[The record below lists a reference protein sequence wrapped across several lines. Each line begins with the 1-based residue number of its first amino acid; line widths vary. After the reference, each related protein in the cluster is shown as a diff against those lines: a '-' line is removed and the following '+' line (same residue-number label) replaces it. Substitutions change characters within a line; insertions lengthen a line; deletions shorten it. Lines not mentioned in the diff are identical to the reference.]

1 MYEEV
6 RKTESYEEFISRYI
20 EKYVYVSDKKIV
32 HEFLASESLEEGL
45 VDGCVEKDL
54 PYRRVTGKDKDA
66 YIWMEAKNL

>member
-45 VDGCVEKDL
+45 VDGCVEKIFHTVELLEKIRMHIFD
-54 PYRRVTGKDKDA
+54 GS
-66 YIWMEAKNL
+66 KNL